1 MVRQE
6 IVKQYIAS
14 LKEDGELDCL
24 FPLLLERMEYRILS
38 TPKQSK
44 GMPQY
49 GRDVVAIKEVN
60 GVPTLWLFEL
70 KGFGAKDISDRTLN
84 ENDGLIESLR
94 ASKYTPY
101 EDASIPELQDYPR
114 RIVYV
119 HNGMVEANA
128 QPTFNG
134 FIKTEF
140 PDGNFEEWDIAV

>member
-14 LKEDGELDCL
+14 LKEDGELDYL
-24 FPLLLERMEYRILS
+24 FPLLLERMGYRILS

-49 GRDVVAIKEVN
+49 GRDVVAVKEVD

-70 KGFGAKDISDRTLN
+70 KGFGAKDITDRTLS
-84 ENDGLIESLR
+84 ERDGLIESLR

-101 EDASIPELQDYPR
+101 EDASIPGLQDYPR
-114 RIVYV
+114 RIVFV

-140 PDGNFEEWDIAV
+140 PN